1 MRAVET
7 VISAWIAEQ
16 ERDRVRRR
24 LESEALGDG
33 PGAPGGEMERE
44 TAPQDLNGVR
54 PRLGS

>member
-16 ERDRVRRR
+16 ERDRVRGR
-24 LESEALGDG
+24 LESEPHGERPAAPRGDL
-33 PGAPGGEMERE
+33 ERE

-54 PRLGS
+54 PSLGS